1 MKQVTAI
8 FLICVFAFSQYAK
21 QLSYMECK
29 LANNFK
35 STAQQCDCE
44 KKFET
49 DSSAK
54 KSTAPQPHFHPV
66 IDEYFSTAQQY
77 SITRIIQFLIEK
89 KTFHFNSNLSEGNNL
104 SPDRPPQ
111 I

>member
-1 MKQVTAI
+1 MKQLAAI

-21 QLSYMECK
+21 QLSYIECK
-29 LANNFK
+29 LANKIK
-35 STAQQCDCE
+35 STTQQCDCE

-54 KSTAPQPHFHPV
+54 KSTAPQPHFHSV
-66 IDEYFSTAQQY
+66 IDEYYSSTEPHIFTNNLHL
-77 SITRIIQFLIEK
+77 SIEK
-89 KTFHFNSNLSEGNNL
+89 KIFHFDTNLSEGNNF